1 MTTVAKHV
9 ILIVSL
15 GGIMTF
21 GKRRN
26 KITEEEDED
35 TTAEEQEESSQK
47 LKINLGQLLGGAGS
61 KDPRILGLF
70 GSVEEEKAGELCYH
84 LITMS
89 EPEEPDEGEKAE
101 KPEDIKFYV
110 STYGGSAD
118 DMFSI
123 YDVMN
128 FAKKRCDVQTIGLGK
143 VMSAGVLLLAAGTK
157 GKRKI
162 GRNCRVMIHAVSA
175 GNMGSLHNLVNE
187 LDEIQN
193 LQESYIDAIVE
204 NSSFTKKTLKR
215 LLDRKVNVYLS
226 AEEAIEHGIADELI

>member
-1 MTTVAKHV
+1 MTF
-9 ILIVSL
+9 
-15 GGIMTF
+15 F

-26 KITEEEDED
+26 KVKEDLDEKSEEEGED
-35 TTAEEQEESSQK
+35 TAK
-47 LKINLGQLLGGAGS
+47 LKINLGQLLGGS
-61 KDPRILGLF
+61 DKDPRIIGLF
-70 GSVEEEKAGELCYH
+70 GSVEEERAGELCYH

-89 EPEEPDEGEKAE
+89 EPPALIEDEEPE
-101 KPEDIKFYV
+101 KPDDITFYV

-128 FAKKRCDVQTIGLGK
+128 FAKTRCDIVTCGLGK

-162 GRNCRVMIHAVSA
+162 GKNCRVMIHAVTA
-175 GNMGSLHNLVNE
+175 GNVGTVHNLVNE

-193 LQESYIDAIVE
+193 LQEAYIDAIVE
-204 NSSFTKKTLKR
+204 NSNYTKRGLKK
-215 LLDRKVNVYLS
+215 LMDRKVNVYLS
-226 AEEAIEHGIADELI
+226 AEEAIEHGIADILI

>member
-1 MTTVAKHV
+1 MTF
-9 ILIVSL
+9 
-15 GGIMTF
+15 F

-26 KITEEEDED
+26 KIKEDIDDKSEEEGEE
-35 TTAEEQEESSQK
+35 TAK
-47 LKINLGQLLGGAGS
+47 LKINLGQLLGGGD
-61 KDPRILGLF
+61 KDPRIIGLF

-89 EPEEPDEGEKAE
+89 EPSVPLDEDDKPEP
-101 KPEDIKFYV
+101 PEDITFYV

-128 FAKKRCDVQTIGLGK
+128 FAKTRCDIVTCGLGK

-175 GNMGSLHNLVNE
+175 GNIGSVHNLVNE

-193 LQESYIDAIVE
+193 LQEAYIDAIVE
-204 NSSFTKKTLKR
+204 NSNFTKRTLKK
-215 LLDRKVNVYLS
+215 LMDRKINVYLS
-226 AEEAIEHGIADELI
+226 AEEAIEHGIADILI

>member
-1 MTTVAKHV
+1 
-9 ILIVSL
+9 
-15 GGIMTF
+15 MTF
-21 GKRRN
+21 IGKRRN
-26 KITEEEDED
+26 KTKVDTDEKSEEEGEE
-35 TTAEEQEESSQK
+35 TAK
-47 LKINLGQLLGGAGS
+47 LKINLGQLLGGS
-61 KDPRILGLF
+61 DKDPRIIGLF

-89 EPEEPDEGEKAE
+89 EPQPPLVEGDPEES
-101 KPEDIKFYV
+101 PEDITFYV

-128 FAKKRCDVQTIGLGK
+128 FAKTRCDVVTCGLGK

-175 GNMGSLHNLVNE
+175 GNIGSVHNLVNE

-193 LQESYIDAIVE
+193 LQEAYIDAIVE
-204 NSSFTKKTLKR
+204 NSNFTKRSLKK
-215 LLDRKVNVYLS
+215 LMDRKINVYLS
-226 AEEAIEHGIADELI
+226 AEEAIEHGIADILI

>member
-1 MTTVAKHV
+1 MSH
-9 ILIVSL
+9 

-21 GKRRN
+21 IGKRRN
-26 KITEEEDED
+26 KVKEDTDEKSEEEGEE
-35 TTAEEQEESSQK
+35 TAK
-47 LKINLGQLLGGAGS
+47 LKINLGQLLGGGD
-61 KDPRILGLF
+61 KDPRIIGLF

-89 EPEEPDEGEKAE
+89 EPLVSLDEEEPE
-101 KPEDIKFYV
+101 KPDDITFYV

-128 FAKKRCDVQTIGLGK
+128 FAKKRCDIVTCGLGK

-162 GRNCRVMIHAVSA
+162 GKNCRVMIHAVSA
-175 GNMGSLHNLVNE
+175 GNIGTIHNLANE

-193 LQESYIDAIVE
+193 LQEAYIDAIVE
-204 NSSFTKKTLKR
+204 NSNFTKRTLKK
-215 LLDRKVNVYLS
+215 LMDRKVNVYLS
-226 AEEAIEHGIADELI
+226 AEEAIEHGIADILI

>member
-1 MTTVAKHV
+1 MTF
-9 ILIVSL
+9 
-15 GGIMTF
+15 F

-26 KITEEEDED
+26 KTKVDTDEKSEEEVEE
-35 TTAEEQEESSQK
+35 TAK
-47 LKINLGQLLGGAGS
+47 LKINLGQLLGGTD
-61 KDPRILGLF
+61 KDPRIIGLF

-89 EPEEPDEGEKAE
+89 EPQLPLDEEEELE
-101 KPEDIKFYV
+101 KPEDITFYV

-128 FAKKRCDVQTIGLGK
+128 FAKTRCDIVTCGLGK

-162 GRNCRVMIHAVSA
+162 GRNCRVMIHAVTA
-175 GNMGSLHNLVNE
+175 GNVGTVHNLVNE

-193 LQESYIDAIVE
+193 LQEAYIDAIVD
-204 NSSFTKKTLKR
+204 NSNFTKRSLKK
-215 LLDRKVNVYLS
+215 LMDRKVNVYLS
-226 AEEAIEHGIADELI
+226 AEEAIEHGIADILI

>member
-1 MTTVAKHV
+1 
-9 ILIVSL
+9 
-15 GGIMTF
+15 MTF

-26 KITEEEDED
+26 QVSEEIEEEASTEEE
-35 TTAEEQEESSQK
+35 ESAK
-47 LKINLGQLLGGAGS
+47 LKINLGELLGGGKP
-61 KDPRILGLF
+61 KDPRIIGLF

-89 EPEEPDEGEKAE
+89 EPQPSMIEDEEPE
-101 KPEDIKFYV
+101 PLEDITFYV

-128 FAKKRCDVQTIGLGK
+128 FAKSRCDVSTVGLGK

-162 GRNCRVMIHAVSA
+162 GRNCRVMIHAVSS
-175 GNMGSLHNLVNE
+175 GNVGTIHNLVNE
-187 LDEIQN
+187 LGEIQN
-193 LQESYIDAIVE
+193 LQEAYIDAIVE
-204 NSSFTKKTLKR
+204 NSNFTKRTLKK
-215 LLDRKVNVYLS
+215 LMDRKVNVYLS

>member
-1 MTTVAKHV
+1 MLYYISH
-9 ILIVSL
+9 
-15 GGIMTF
+15 GGIMTFF

-26 KITEEEDED
+26 KVKEDLDEKSEEEGED
-35 TTAEEQEESSQK
+35 TAK
-47 LKINLGQLLGGAGS
+47 LKINLGQLLGGS
-61 KDPRILGLF
+61 DKDPRIIGLF
-70 GSVEEEKAGELCYH
+70 GSVEEERAGELCYH

-89 EPEEPDEGEKAE
+89 EPPALIEDE
-101 KPEDIKFYV
+101 KPEKPDDITFYV

-128 FAKKRCDVQTIGLGK
+128 FAKTRCDIVTCGLGK

-162 GRNCRVMIHAVSA
+162 GKNCRVMIHAVTA
-175 GNMGSLHNLVNE
+175 GNVGTVHNLVNE

-193 LQESYIDAIVE
+193 LQEAYIDAIVE
-204 NSSFTKKTLKR
+204 NSNFTKRGLKK
-215 LLDRKVNVYLS
+215 LMDRKVNVYLS
-226 AEEAIEHGIADELI
+226 AEEAIEHGIADILI

>member
-1 MTTVAKHV
+1 MRF
-9 ILIVSL
+9 I
-15 GGIMTF
+15 

-26 KITEEEDED
+26 KIDEIEEKSEDEQD
-35 TTAEEQEESSQK
+35 TAK
-47 LKINLGQLLGGAGS
+47 LKINLGQLLGGTD
-61 KDPRILGLF
+61 KDPRIIGLF

-89 EPEEPDEGEKAE
+89 EPQVPLDEEEEPA
-101 KPEDIKFYV
+101 KPEDITFYV

-128 FAKKRCDVQTIGLGK
+128 FAKTRCDIVTCGLGK

-162 GRNCRVMIHAVSA
+162 GKNCRVMIHAVSA
-175 GNMGSLHNLVNE
+175 GNIGSIHNLANE

-193 LQESYIDAIVE
+193 LQEAYIDAIVD
-204 NSSFTKKTLKR
+204 NSNFTKRTLKK
-215 LLDRKVNVYLS
+215 LMDRKVNVYLS
-226 AEEAIEHGIADELI
+226 AEEAIEHGIADILI

>member
-1 MTTVAKHV
+1 
-9 ILIVSL
+9 
-15 GGIMTF
+15 MTF

-26 KITEEEDED
+26 QVAEDIEEESSTEEE
-35 TTAEEQEESSQK
+35 ESAK
-47 LKINLGQLLGGAGS
+47 LKINLGELLGGAKD
-61 KDPRILGLF
+61 KDPRIIGLF

-89 EPEEPDEGEKAE
+89 EPQPSIIEGEEPE
-101 KPEDIKFYV
+101 PLEDITFYV

-128 FAKKRCDVQTIGLGK
+128 FAKTRCDVVTCGLGK

-162 GRNCRVMIHAVSA
+162 GKNCRVMIHAVSS
-175 GNMGSLHNLVNE
+175 GNVGTIHNLVNE
-187 LDEIQN
+187 LGEIQN
-193 LQESYIDAIVE
+193 LQEAYIDAIVE
-204 NSSFTKKTLKR
+204 NSNFTKRALKK
-215 LLDRKVNVYLS
+215 LMDRKVNVYLS

>member
-1 MTTVAKHV
+1 MTF
-9 ILIVSL
+9 
-15 GGIMTF
+15 F

-26 KITEEEDED
+26 KIDDTEDKSEEESDES
-35 TTAEEQEESSQK
+35 TAK
-47 LKINLGQLLGGAGS
+47 LKINLGQLLGGS
-61 KDPRILGLF
+61 DKDPRIIGLF

-89 EPEEPDEGEKAE
+89 EPLPPDIDEDGNELAPE
-101 KPEDIKFYV
+101 KPEDITFYV

-128 FAKKRCDVQTIGLGK
+128 FAKTRCDVVTCGLGK

-162 GRNCRVMIHAVSA
+162 GKNCRVMIHAVSA
-175 GNMGSLHNLVNE
+175 GNIGTVHNLVNE

-193 LQESYIDAIVE
+193 LQEAYIDAIVE
-204 NSSFTKKTLKR
+204 NSNFTKRTLKK
-215 LLDRKVNVYLS
+215 LMDRKVNVYLS
-226 AEEAIEHGIADELI
+226 AEEAIEYAIADILI

>member
-1 MTTVAKHV
+1 
-9 ILIVSL
+9 
-15 GGIMTF
+15 MTF
-21 GKRRN
+21 IGKRRN
-26 KITEEEDED
+26 KVEDTEEKS
-35 TTAEEQEESSQK
+35 EEETEGASK
-47 LKINLGQLLGGAGS
+47 LKINLGQLLGGS
-61 KDPRILGLF
+61 DKDPRIIGLF

-89 EPEEPDEGEKAE
+89 EPDAPEMDEEGNQLPVE
-101 KPEDIKFYV
+101 KPDDITFYV

-128 FAKKRCDVQTIGLGK
+128 FSKTRCDVVTCGLGK

-157 GKRKI
+157 GKRQI

-175 GNMGSLHNLVNE
+175 GNIGSVHNLVNE

-193 LQESYIDAIVE
+193 LQEAYIDAIVE
-204 NSSFTKKTLKR
+204 NSNFTKRGLKK
-215 LLDRKVNVYLS
+215 LMDRKVNVYLS
-226 AEEAIEHGIADELI
+226 AEEAIEHGIADILI

>member
-1 MTTVAKHV
+1 MLHY
-9 ILIVSL
+9 ISHL
-15 GGIMTF
+15 GGIMTLF

-26 KITEEEDED
+26 KVEEPDEKSEEEGASK
-35 TTAEEQEESSQK
+35 TK
-47 LKINLGQLLGGAGS
+47 LKINLGQLLGGND
-61 KDPRILGLF
+61 KDPRIIGLF

-84 LITMS
+84 LVTMS
-89 EPEEPDEGEKAE
+89 EPDLPDEDDDGNEIPVE
-101 KPEDIKFYV
+101 KPADITFYI

-128 FAKKRCDVQTIGLGK
+128 FVKTRCDVVTCGLGK

-175 GNMGSLHNLVNE
+175 GNIGSVHNLVNE

-193 LQESYIDAIVE
+193 LQEAYTDAIVE
-204 NSSFTKKTLKR
+204 NSNFTKRGLKK
-215 LLDRKVNVYLS
+215 LMDRKVNVYLS
-226 AEEAIEHGIADELI
+226 AEEAIEHGIADILI

>member
-1 MTTVAKHV
+1 
-9 ILIVSL
+9 
-15 GGIMTF
+15 MTF
-21 GKRRN
+21 IGKRRN
-26 KITEEEDED
+26 KIKEDTDDKSEEEGEE
-35 TTAEEQEESSQK
+35 TAK
-47 LKINLGQLLGGAGS
+47 LKINLGQLLGGS
-61 KDPRILGLF
+61 DKDPRIIGLF
-70 GSVEEEKAGELCYH
+70 GSVDEEKAGELCYH

-89 EPEEPDEGEKAE
+89 EPSISLDEDDEPE
-101 KPEDIKFYV
+101 KPEDIRFYV

-128 FAKKRCDVQTIGLGK
+128 FAKTRCDIVTCGLGK

-175 GNMGSLHNLVNE
+175 GNIGSVHNLVNE

-193 LQESYIDAIVE
+193 LQEAYIDAIVE
-204 NSSFTKKTLKR
+204 NSNFTKRTLKK
-215 LLDRKVNVYLS
+215 LMDRKINVYLS
-226 AEEAIEHGIADELI
+226 AEEAIEHGIADILI

>member
-1 MTTVAKHV
+1 
-9 ILIVSL
+9 
-15 GGIMTF
+15 MTF
-21 GKRRN
+21 IGKRRN
-26 KITEEEDED
+26 KIKEDTDEKSEEEGEE
-35 TTAEEQEESSQK
+35 TAK
-47 LKINLGQLLGGAGS
+47 LKINLGQLLGGGD
-61 KDPRILGLF
+61 KDPRIIGLF

-89 EPEEPDEGEKAE
+89 EPLVSIDEEEPE
-101 KPEDIKFYV
+101 KPDDITFYV

-128 FAKKRCDVQTIGLGK
+128 FAKKRCDIVTCGLGK

-162 GRNCRVMIHAVSA
+162 GKNCRVMIHAVSA
-175 GNMGSLHNLVNE
+175 GNIGTIHNLANE

-193 LQESYIDAIVE
+193 LQEAYIDAIVE
-204 NSSFTKKTLKR
+204 NSNFTKRTLKK
-215 LLDRKVNVYLS
+215 LMDRKVNVYLS
-226 AEEAIEHGIADELI
+226 AEEAIEHGIADILI

>member
-1 MTTVAKHV
+1 MTF
-9 ILIVSL
+9 
-15 GGIMTF
+15 F

-26 KITEEEDED
+26 KVKEDLDEKSEEEGED
-35 TTAEEQEESSQK
+35 TAK
-47 LKINLGQLLGGAGS
+47 LKINLGQLLGGS
-61 KDPRILGLF
+61 DKDPRIIGLF
-70 GSVEEEKAGELCYH
+70 GSVEEERAGELCYH

-89 EPEEPDEGEKAE
+89 EPPALIEDEEPE
-101 KPEDIKFYV
+101 KPDDITFYV

-128 FAKKRCDVQTIGLGK
+128 FAKTRCDIVTCGLGK

-162 GRNCRVMIHAVSA
+162 GKNCRVMIHAVTA
-175 GNMGSLHNLVNE
+175 GNVGTVHNLVNE

-193 LQESYIDAIVE
+193 LQEAYIDAIVE
-204 NSSFTKKTLKR
+204 NSNFTKRGLKK
-215 LLDRKVNVYLS
+215 LMDRKVNVYLS
-226 AEEAIEHGIADELI
+226 AEEAIEYGIADILI

>member
-1 MTTVAKHV
+1 MTF
-9 ILIVSL
+9 
-15 GGIMTF
+15 F

-26 KITEEEDED
+26 KVQEDADSKEKEEESAD
-35 TTAEEQEESSQK
+35 
-47 LKINLGQLLGGAGS
+47 LKINLGQLFGGGD
-61 KDPRILGLF
+61 KDPRIIGLF

-89 EPEEPDEGEKAE
+89 EPPQLLEDEEPQ
-101 KPEDIKFYV
+101 KPEDITFYV

-128 FAKKRCDVQTIGLGK
+128 FAKTRCDIVTCGLGK

-175 GNMGSLHNLVNE
+175 GNIGTVHNLVNE

-193 LQESYIDAIVE
+193 LQEAYIDAIVD
-204 NSSFTKKTLKR
+204 NSNFTKRSLKK
-215 LLDRKVNVYLS
+215 LMDRKVNVYLS
-226 AEEAIEHGIADELI
+226 AEEAIEYGIADILI

>member
-1 MTTVAKHV
+1 MTF
-9 ILIVSL
+9 
-15 GGIMTF
+15 F

-26 KITEEEDED
+26 KVEETEENSS
-35 TTAEEQEESSQK
+35 EETEPAK
-47 LKINLGQLLGGAGS
+47 LKINLGQLLGGGEG
-61 KDPRILGLF
+61 KDPRIIGLF

-89 EPEEPDEGEKAE
+89 EPQLPDVDEDGNEVAPE
-101 KPEDIKFYV
+101 KPEDITFYV

-128 FAKKRCDVQTIGLGK
+128 FVKTRCDIVTCGLGK

-162 GRNCRVMIHAVSA
+162 GKNCRVMIHAVSA
-175 GNMGSLHNLVNE
+175 GNIGSVHNLANE

-193 LQESYIDAIVE
+193 LQEAYIDAIVE
-204 NSSFTKKTLKR
+204 NSNFTKRSLKK
-215 LLDRKVNVYLS
+215 LMDRKVNVYLS
-226 AEEAIEHGIADELI
+226 AEEAIEYGIADILI

>member
-1 MTTVAKHV
+1 MTF
-9 ILIVSL
+9 
-15 GGIMTF
+15 F

-26 KITEEEDED
+26 NIDDSDDKSEEESEE
-35 TTAEEQEESSQK
+35 TAK
-47 LKINLGQLLGGAGS
+47 LKINLGQLLGGGD
-61 KDPRILGLF
+61 KDPRIIGLF

-89 EPEEPDEGEKAE
+89 EPPVPIEDEEPER
-101 KPEDIKFYV
+101 PEDITFYV

-128 FAKKRCDVQTIGLGK
+128 FAKTRCDIATCGLGK

-175 GNMGSLHNLVNE
+175 GNIGSVHNLVNE

-193 LQESYIDAIVE
+193 LQEAYIDAIVE
-204 NSSFTKKTLKR
+204 NSNFTKRGLKK
-215 LLDRKVNVYLS
+215 LMDRKVNVYLS
-226 AEEAIEHGIADELI
+226 AEEAIEHGIADILI

>member
-1 MTTVAKHV
+1 
-9 ILIVSL
+9 
-15 GGIMTF
+15 MTF

-26 KITEEEDED
+26 QVTEDIEEE
-35 TTAEEQEESSQK
+35 ASSEEEGSAK
-47 LKINLGQLLGGAGS
+47 LKINLGELLGGAKD
-61 KDPRILGLF
+61 KDPRIIGLF

-89 EPEEPDEGEKAE
+89 EPNTAIIEDEEPE
-101 KPEDIKFYV
+101 PLEDITFYV

-128 FAKKRCDVQTIGLGK
+128 FAKSRCDVSTVGLGK

-175 GNMGSLHNLVNE
+175 GNVGTVHNLVNE
-187 LDEIQN
+187 LGEIQN
-193 LQESYIDAIVE
+193 LQEAYIDAIVE
-204 NSSFTKKTLKR
+204 NSNFTKRSLKK
-215 LLDRKVNVYLS
+215 LMDRKVNVYLS
-226 AEEAIEHGIADELI
+226 AEEAIEHGIADILI

>member
-1 MTTVAKHV
+1 
-9 ILIVSL
+9 
-15 GGIMTF
+15 MTF
-21 GKRRN
+21 IGKRRN
-26 KITEEEDED
+26 KIEDTDDKSEDEGEE
-35 TTAEEQEESSQK
+35 TAK
-47 LKINLGQLLGGAGS
+47 LKINLGQLLGGS
-61 KDPRILGLF
+61 DKDPRIIGLF

-89 EPEEPDEGEKAE
+89 EPSVSLDDEQPE
-101 KPEDIKFYV
+101 KPEDITFYV

-128 FAKKRCDVQTIGLGK
+128 FAKTRCDVVTCGLGK

-175 GNMGSLHNLVNE
+175 GNIGSVHNLVNE

-193 LQESYIDAIVE
+193 LQEAYIDAIVE
-204 NSSFTKKTLKR
+204 NSNFTKRTLKK
-215 LLDRKVNVYLS
+215 LMDRKINVYLS
-226 AEEAIEHGIADELI
+226 AEEAIEHGIADILI

>member
-1 MTTVAKHV
+1 MTF
-9 ILIVSL
+9 
-15 GGIMTF
+15 F

-26 KITEEEDED
+26 KVQEDNDSTDKEEESAD
-35 TTAEEQEESSQK
+35 
-47 LKINLGQLLGGAGS
+47 LKINLGQLFGGGD
-61 KDPRILGLF
+61 KDPRIIGLF
-70 GSVEEEKAGELCYH
+70 GSVDEEKAGELCYH

-89 EPEEPDEGEKAE
+89 EPQSSTEDDQQIQPD
-101 KPEDIKFYV
+101 DITFYV

-123 YDVMN
+123 YDVLN
-128 FAKKRCDVQTIGLGK
+128 FVKTRCDVVTCGLGK

-175 GNMGSLHNLVNE
+175 GNIGTIHNLANE

-204 NSSFTKKTLKR
+204 NSNFTKRSLKK
-215 LLDRKVNVYLS
+215 LMDRKVNVYLS
-226 AEEAIEHGIADELI
+226 AEEAIEHGIADILI

>member
-1 MTTVAKHV
+1 
-9 ILIVSL
+9 
-15 GGIMTF
+15 MTF
-21 GKRRN
+21 IGKRRN
-26 KITEEEDED
+26 KTKVDTAEKAEEEGEE
-35 TTAEEQEESSQK
+35 TAK
-47 LKINLGQLLGGAGS
+47 LKINLGQLLGGS
-61 KDPRILGLF
+61 DKDPRIIGLF

-89 EPEEPDEGEKAE
+89 EPQPPLVEGDPEES
-101 KPEDIKFYV
+101 PEDITFYV

-128 FAKKRCDVQTIGLGK
+128 FAKTRCDVVTCGLGK

-175 GNMGSLHNLVNE
+175 GNIGSVHNLVNE

-193 LQESYIDAIVE
+193 LQEAYIDAIVE
-204 NSSFTKKTLKR
+204 NSNFTKRSLKK
-215 LLDRKVNVYLS
+215 LMDRKINVYLS
-226 AEEAIEHGIADELI
+226 AEEAIEHGIADILI

>member
-1 MTTVAKHV
+1 MTF
-9 ILIVSL
+9 
-15 GGIMTF
+15 F

-26 KITEEEDED
+26 KVQEDNDSTDKEEESAD
-35 TTAEEQEESSQK
+35 
-47 LKINLGQLLGGAGS
+47 LKINLGQLFGGGD
-61 KDPRILGLF
+61 KDPRIIGLF
-70 GSVEEEKAGELCYH
+70 GSVDEEKAGELCYH

-89 EPEEPDEGEKAE
+89 EPQSSTEDDQQIQPD
-101 KPEDIKFYV
+101 DITFYV

-123 YDVMN
+123 YDVLN
-128 FAKKRCDVQTIGLGK
+128 FVKTRCDVVTCGLGK

-175 GNMGSLHNLVNE
+175 GNIGTIHNLANE

-204 NSSFTKKTLKR
+204 NSNFTKRSLKK
-215 LLDRKVNVYLS
+215 LMERKVNVYLS
-226 AEEAIEHGIADELI
+226 AEEAIEHGIADILI

>member
-1 MTTVAKHV
+1 MTF
-9 ILIVSL
+9 
-15 GGIMTF
+15 F

-26 KITEEEDED
+26 KTKVDTDEKSEEEGEE
-35 TTAEEQEESSQK
+35 TAK
-47 LKINLGQLLGGAGS
+47 LKINLGQLLGGTD
-61 KDPRILGLF
+61 KDPRIIGLF

-89 EPEEPDEGEKAE
+89 EPQLPLDEGEE
-101 KPEDIKFYV
+101 MERPEDITFYV

-128 FAKKRCDVQTIGLGK
+128 FAKTRCDIVTCGLGK

-162 GRNCRVMIHAVSA
+162 GKNCRVMIHAVTA
-175 GNMGSLHNLVNE
+175 GNVGTVHNLVNE

-193 LQESYIDAIVE
+193 LQEAYIDAIVD
-204 NSSFTKKTLKR
+204 NSNFTKRSLKK
-215 LLDRKVNVYLS
+215 LMDRKVNVYLS
-226 AEEAIEHGIADELI
+226 AEEAIEHGIADILI

>member
-1 MTTVAKHV
+1 
-9 ILIVSL
+9 
-15 GGIMTF
+15 MTF
-21 GKRRN
+21 IGKRRN
-26 KITEEEDED
+26 KIKEDTDEKSEEEGEG
-35 TTAEEQEESSQK
+35 TAK
-47 LKINLGQLLGGAGS
+47 LKINLGQLLGGGD
-61 KDPRILGLF
+61 KDPRIIGLF

-89 EPEEPDEGEKAE
+89 EPLTPLEGEEPEKAE
-101 KPEDIKFYV
+101 DITFYV

-128 FAKKRCDVQTIGLGK
+128 FAKTRCDVVTCGLGK

-175 GNMGSLHNLVNE
+175 GNIGSVHNLVNE

-193 LQESYIDAIVE
+193 LQEAYIEAIVE
-204 NSSFTKKTLKR
+204 NSNFTKRALKK
-215 LLDRKVNVYLS
+215 LMDRKINVYLS
-226 AEEAIEHGIADELI
+226 AEEAIEHGIADILI